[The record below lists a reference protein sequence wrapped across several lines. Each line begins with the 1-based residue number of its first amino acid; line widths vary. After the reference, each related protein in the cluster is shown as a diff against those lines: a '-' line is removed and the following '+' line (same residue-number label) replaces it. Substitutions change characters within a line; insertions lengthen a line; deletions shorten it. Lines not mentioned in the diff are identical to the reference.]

1 MLIIDI
7 IFALIMLAI
16 VLGYLRYVRQQS
28 QQASSSQNHTSHY
41 KRLLPEEDSKAQK
54 VDYRC
59 VVIKTGQQTCAKVR
73 ELAGKP
79 ILLDEAPL
87 LPLTECDV
95 ARCNCKF
102 TRHEDRRM
110 NDRRTFFGAAK
121 EIMENHRENR
131 KRTDRRKSNRQ

>member
-1 MLIIDI
+1 
-7 IFALIMLAI
+7 MLAI
-16 VLGYLRYVRQQS
+16 VLGYLWYVRQQTPHHHLP
-28 QQASSSQNHTSHY
+28 QTPASLSKPLLAKTQEKAETS
-41 KRLLPEEDSKAQK
+41 
-54 VDYRC
+54 DYRC

-79 ILLDEAPL
+79 ILLNEAPL

>member
-1 MLIIDI
+1 MIIDI
-7 IFALIMLAI
+7 LFALTMLAI
-16 VLGYLRYVRQQS
+16 VLGYLWYVKQQTQ
-28 QQASSSQNHTSHY
+28 QQASTRASTSQY
-41 KRLLPEEDSKAQK
+41 KPIIPKADASTESA
-54 VDYRC
+54 DYRC

-79 ILLDEAPL
+79 ILLNDAPL

-102 TRHEDRRM
+102 TRHQDRRM
-110 NDRRTFFGAAK
+110 ADRRTFFGAAK

-131 KRTDRRKSNRQ
+131 KRTDRRKSNR